1 MTFETSLI
9 FAISLIL
16 LWIKPGPGQA
26 VKITR
31 ALNDGFWPA
40 VYIASGITFGC
51 IIFFLVAVMGLKI
64 VTEFFYDIRSV
75 LKFIGGIYFVYI
87 GVQGL
92 RNIKSGKWS
101 GRITKSHKQSFIEN
115 FGAGLLLTFSNPLDI
130 VYFLGIMPTL
140 VPVGAFSLGDIAL
153 GAVILVT
160 VAFVVDILVIL
171 LVGQVKEALSNINFI
186 QRINVVTSIGF
197 LIIGLFLLYSALFM
211 SDFSFH
217 LL

>member
-40 VYIASGITFGC
+40 IYLASGITFGC
-51 IIFFLVAVMGLKI
+51 LIFFFVAVLGLKI
-64 VTEFFYDIRSV
+64 ITEFFYDLRSI
-75 LKFIGGIYFVYI
+75 LKFIGGAYFIYI
-87 GVQGL
+87 GYKGL
-92 RNIKSGKWS
+92 KNIKEGKWA
-101 GRITKSHKQSFIEN
+101 GRVTKTNKQSFVEN
-115 FGAGLLLTFSNPLDI
+115 FGAGLLLTSSNPLDI

-140 VPVGAFSLGDIAL
+140 VPVGNFTLSDLAL
-153 GAVILVT
+153 GAIILIN

-171 LVGQVKEALSNINFI
+171 LVGQVKEALSSTRFVERLNIF
-186 QRINVVTSIGF
+186 TSIGF

-211 SDFSFH
+211 QNYSFS
-217 LL
+217 LV

>member
-31 ALNDGFWPA
+31 ALNDGTLPA
-40 VYIASGITFGC
+40 IYIASGITFGC
-51 IIFFLVAVMGLKI
+51 LIFFFVAVLGLKI
-64 VTEFFYDIRSV
+64 ITEFFYDNRSI
-75 LKFIGGIYFVYI
+75 LKFIGGAYFFYI
-87 GVQGL
+87 GYLGL
-92 RNIKSGKWS
+92 KNIKKGKWT
-101 GRITKSHKQSFIEN
+101 GRVTKSHKQSFFEN

-140 VPVGAFSLGDIAL
+140 VPVGSFSLTDMVIGAL
-153 GAVILVT
+153 ILIS

-171 LVGQVKEALSNINFI
+171 LVGQVKEALSNINFV
-186 QRINVVTSIGF
+186 QRINLITSVGF
-197 LIIGLFLLYSALFM
+197 ILIGLFLLYSALFM
-211 SDFSFH
+211 SDFSFN
-217 LL
+217 LI